1 MTNNTPGGIVVQS
14 VAGGLS
20 FTDLVYSSDVTWES
34 SNENIACGLELR
46 AADDNNFTI
55 VYFDRKGGYGIRQVS
70 QQDGVTVSI
79 YNLSDAINKKNLD
92 TNRVTIIA
100 IGNSFIVY
108 INGALIANLNVKQTS
123 GGVRIA
129 AYNYQ
134 RASSTCQFTN
144 LWLRSF
150 DK

>member
-1 MTNNTPGGIVVQS
+1 MEI
-14 VAGGLS
+14 
-20 FTDLVYSSDVTWES
+20 
-34 SNENIACGLELR
+34 R

-55 VYFDRKGGYGIRQVS
+55 VYFDRQGGYGVRQVTEKE
-70 QQDGVTVSI
+70 GTPVAI
-79 YNLSDAINKKNLD
+79 YNLSDAIKKNNKD

-100 IGNSFIVY
+100 MGNSLIVY
-108 INGALIANLNVKQTS
+108 INGTLISNVNVKQTS

-129 AYNYQ
+129 AYNYE
-134 RASSTCQFTN
+134 RATSLCQFTG